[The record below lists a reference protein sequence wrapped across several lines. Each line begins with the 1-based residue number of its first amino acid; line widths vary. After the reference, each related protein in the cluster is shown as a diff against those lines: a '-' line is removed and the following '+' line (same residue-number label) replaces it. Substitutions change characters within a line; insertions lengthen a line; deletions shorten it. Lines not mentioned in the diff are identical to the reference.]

1 MISVVC
7 VYDNEEYLRRILLK
21 SLESQTVEFELITLD
36 NRDGRFKSAA
46 EALNYGGEKANG
58 DYIMFVHQDMCLLS
72 DSFLE
77 DVEKIL
83 RSIPDLGVGGVAG
96 STKEGRWRF
105 SYDIYEFPDYSNL
118 TIRKPEVVETLDECL
133 LLVPR
138 PVFSKLHFDEKV
150 FDGWDCYGSD
160 YSLCVARLGL
170 KAYVIPGSSSHTF
183 TRRGF
188 YHIWD
193 FNNLL
198 KYQKRLYSKHKGNYR
213 TIHTWLAKVTWLSL
227 RQRELQQLFGPVY
240 LRLFPDLSMILS
252 RELSECRSVL
262 DLGCGYRSLL
272 HLCNVP
278 FSVGVESREP
288 YLQETIRRGIH
299 SQYIRADVGTVEFAP
314 KSFDA
319 VLGLNLF
326 CHVAGREATE
336 LLCKME
342 QWARKK
348 VILTTPNGYR
358 GSDTLASSKN
368 QMEGLES
375 GWDVDTLRA
384 RGFKVHGFGGSVP
397 LRPFP
402 RLRKITRLESFPRLL
417 KVMSPFSYEIAYHC
431 PRTAQQLIAVKSI
444 DQCLG

>member
-7 VYDNEEYLRRILLK
+7 VYDSEEYLRRILLK

-58 DYIMFVHQDMCLLS
+58 DYIMFAHQDMCLLS

-83 RSIPDLGVGGVAG
+83 RSIPDLGVAGVGGA
-96 STKEGRWRF
+96 TNEGKWRF
-105 SYDIYEFPDYSNL
+105 SIDIYDFPNYCNL
-118 TIRKPEVVETLDECL
+118 TVSKPEVVETLDECL
-133 LLVPR
+133 LIVPR

-150 FDGWDCYGSD
+150 FDGWDCYGAD
-160 YSLCVARLGL
+160 YCLCVARLGL
-170 KAYVIPGSSSHTF
+170 KAYVVPGSSSHTY
-183 TRRGF
+183 TKRGF

-193 FNNLL
+193 FNNLGKFNL
-198 KYQKRLYSKHKGNYR
+198 LEYQKRLYAKHKGNYK
-213 TIHTWLAKVTWLSL
+213 TIHTWLAKVSWLSL
-227 RQRELQQLFGPVY
+227 RQLEIQQLFGPVY
-240 LRLFPDLSMILS
+240 LRLFPDWSMILA

-262 DLGCGYRSLL
+262 ELGCGHRSLL

-299 SQYIRADVGTVEFAP
+299 SQYIKADVGTVEFAP

-319 VLGLNLF
+319 VIGLNLF
-326 CHVAGREATE
+326 YHVAGHEATE

-348 VILTTPNGYR
+348 VILTTPNGYE
-358 GSDTLASSKN
+358 GCDTYAWFKN

-375 GWDVDTLRA
+375 GWDVEALRA

-402 RLRKITRLESFPRLL
+402 RLL

-431 PRTAQQLIAVKSI
+431 PTTAQQLIAVKST
-444 DQCLG
+444 

>member
-7 VYDNEEYLRRILLK
+7 VYDNEEYLKRILLK
-21 SLESQTVEFELITLD
+21 SLQSQTVEFELITLD

-72 DSFLE
+72 DSFIE
-77 DVEKIL
+77 DAERIL
-83 RSIPDLGVGGVAG
+83 RSIPDLGVGGVGGA
-96 STKEGRWRF
+96 TNEGKWRY
-105 SYDIYEFPDYSNL
+105 SIDIYDSPDYCNL

-138 PVFSKLHFDEKV
+138 PVFDKLKFDEKV
-150 FDGWDCYGSD
+150 FDGWDCYGAD

-170 KAYVIPGSSSHTF
+170 KAYVIPGSSAHTY

-198 KYQKRLYSKHKGNYR
+198 KYEKRLYAKHKGDYK
-213 TIHTWLAKVTWLSL
+213 TIHTWLAKVSWLRL

-262 DLGCGYRSLL
+262 ELGCGHRSLL

-299 SQYIRADVGTVEFAP
+299 SQYIRAEVARVEFAP

-319 VLGLNLF
+319 VIGLNF
-326 CHVAGREATE
+326 SDHVAGPEAVK
-336 LLCKME
+336 LIGKME

-348 VILTTPNGYR
+348 VIITTPNIYLR
-358 GSDTLASSKN
+358 SVTDARSKIQQHWLKSGSHIKS
-368 QMEGLES
+368 
-375 GWDVDTLRA
+375 LRA
-384 RGFKVHGFGGSVP
+384 LGFEVHGLGSIGIFG
-397 LRPFP
+397 PFP
-402 RLRKITRLESFPRLL
+402 RLFKAISIIIPLFYILFYT
-417 KVMSPFSYEIAYHC
+417 IAYYY
-431 PRTAQQLIAVKSI
+431 PRTAFQLIAIKSTYK
-444 DQCLG
+444 GR

>member
-1 MISVVC
+1 
-7 VYDNEEYLRRILLK
+7 
-21 SLESQTVEFELITLD
+21 
-36 NRDGRFKSAA
+36 
-46 EALNYGGEKANG
+46 
-58 DYIMFVHQDMCLLS
+58 
-72 DSFLE
+72 
-77 DVEKIL
+77 
-83 RSIPDLGVGGVAG
+83 
-96 STKEGRWRF
+96 
-105 SYDIYEFPDYSNL
+105 
-118 TIRKPEVVETLDECL
+118 
-133 LLVPR
+133 
-138 PVFSKLHFDEKV
+138 
-150 FDGWDCYGSD
+150 
-160 YSLCVARLGL
+160 
-170 KAYVIPGSSSHTF
+170 
-183 TRRGF
+183 
-188 YHIWD
+188 
-193 FNNLL
+193 
-198 KYQKRLYSKHKGNYR
+198 
-213 TIHTWLAKVTWLSL
+213 
-227 RQRELQQLFGPVY
+227 
-240 LRLFPDLSMILS
+240 LSMILA
-252 RELSECRSVL
+252 RELSKCRSVL
-262 DLGCGYRSLL
+262 ELGCGHRSLL